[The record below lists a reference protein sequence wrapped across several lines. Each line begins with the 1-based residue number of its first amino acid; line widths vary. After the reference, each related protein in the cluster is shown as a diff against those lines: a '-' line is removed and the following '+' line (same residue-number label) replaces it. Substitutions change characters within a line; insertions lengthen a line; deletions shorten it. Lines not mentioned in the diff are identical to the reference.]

1 MQNWASTKANK
12 YKNKTKKN
20 PERTELSKKRYS
32 KGKNE
37 SGRGKKNRNMGQ
49 QEQTWA
55 EKCTKKSQTKTKN
68 KKKSKQE
75 QKKSADKWAKKSQ
88 KEPKKT
94 NKSTNGQKWSDFF
107 VFYCFLISFLLHPW
121 EPIHIHNLP
130 PHTTHITLGEL
141 RQRRIMLAKT
151 CEPNGSHRV
160 LFFPRKLCS
169 KARSKA
175 VCLKSMFR
183 GKCLSK
189 ALLTAHWSV

>member
-12 YKNKTKKN
+12 YKNKQKRIQKEQSWARKDIQKARMS
-20 PERTELSKKRYS
+20 PEEAKRTEIWANKSKHEQKNAPKRAKQKRKIKKKVNKSKK
-32 KGKNE
+32 
-37 SGRGKKNRNMGQ
+37 
-49 QEQTWA
+49 
-55 EKCTKKSQTKTKN
+55 KCRQM
-68 KKKSKQE
+68 
-75 QKKSADKWAKKSQ
+75 SQ